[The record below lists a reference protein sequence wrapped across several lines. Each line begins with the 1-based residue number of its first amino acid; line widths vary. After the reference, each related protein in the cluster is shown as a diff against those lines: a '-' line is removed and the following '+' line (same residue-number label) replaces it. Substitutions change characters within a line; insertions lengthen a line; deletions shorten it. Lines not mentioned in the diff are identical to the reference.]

1 MLSQLSADYF
11 ARSPVLAFPLVALG
25 LFLLVFI
32 GVSLRALLRE
42 RTELDRMAQL
52 PLQDTHNDTHQEAKQ
67 HG

>member
-11 ARSPVLAFPLVALG
+11 ARSPVLAYPILALG

-32 GVSLRALLRE
+32 VVSLRAALRAPSE
-42 RTELDRMAQL
+42 IERMAQL
-52 PLQDTHNDTHQEAKQ
+52 PLHDSEREVER